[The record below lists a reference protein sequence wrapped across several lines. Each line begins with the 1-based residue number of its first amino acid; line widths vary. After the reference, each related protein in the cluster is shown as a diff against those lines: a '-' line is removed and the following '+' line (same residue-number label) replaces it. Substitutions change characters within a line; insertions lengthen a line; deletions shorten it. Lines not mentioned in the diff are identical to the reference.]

1 MAILQ
6 QTYFSPLYG
15 FNETDKIN
23 KFIAA
28 APLDFGKVVVPANTT
43 GILGYGTTYG
53 YFLYEHVTVDGPS
66 IAELGG
72 DIPQYEKMAGPNTAV
87 TCLIAKPGNVV
98 RTRWVAQGAGGVAIA
113 VGNLFDLVAGV
124 FTTNAGDNG
133 TMGLLK
139 NIYTDSLGNT
149 LYDVEI
155 L

>member
-1 MAILQ
+1 LAILQ

-23 KFIAA
+23 KFIAN

-53 YFLYEHVTVDGPS
+53 YFLYEHVTADGPS

-72 DIPQYEKMAGPNTAV
+72 DIPQYEKRAGANTAV
-87 TCLIAKPGNVV
+87 TVLIPKKGNVV
-98 RTRWVAQGAGGVAIA
+98 RTRWVEQGAAGVALA
-113 VGNLFDLVAGV
+113 VGNQLELVAGV
-124 FTTNAGDNG
+124 FATNAGDNG

-149 LYDVEI
+149 MYDVEI